1 MKKYKIEYMKKG
13 GTIGSICFIIGSVK
27 IYNFLFYSM
36 HYTFSLIMLICTLS
50 IIIMYFIS
58 FIIGWIKDR
67 REKQKRIM
75 KEQHKDNIKL
85 LEDTEW

>member
-13 GTIGSICFIIGSVK
+13 GTIGSICFIIGSIK

-36 HYTFSLIMLICTLS
+36 HYTSSLIMLICTLF

-58 FIIGWIKDR
+58 FIIGSIKDKH
-67 REKQKRIM
+67 EKRKRTI
-75 KEQHKDNIKL
+75 KEQHENNIKL

>member
-1 MKKYKIEYMKKG
+1 MKKYKIEYMKNG

-36 HYTFSLIMLICTLS
+36 HYASGAIMLICTLS
-50 IIIMYFIS
+50 IMIMYFIS
-58 FIIGWIKDR
+58 FIIGSIKDKH
-67 REKQKRIM
+67 EKRKRTM
-75 KEQHKDNIKL
+75 KEQYENNIKL

>member
-36 HYTFSLIMLICTLS
+36 HYASGAIMLICTLS

-58 FIIGWIKDR
+58 FIIGSIKDR

-85 LEDTEW
+85 LEDTDW